1 MSHML
6 REWSS
11 FVDSKVILEY
21 QENKSGGRD
30 CYLKG
35 IAIQAD
41 KRNLNERVYPHH
53 EIQRAIK
60 LMHEKIERGESILC
74 ECDHPET
81 LTINLDRVAGM
92 ITQVWMEGTNG
103 MATIKILPTTHGEN
117 IRKLLESG
125 VKLGVS
131 SRGSGNVDHNG
142 VVSDFEIVTI
152 DIVAQPS
159 APDAYPKAVFESL
172 YNKTG
177 LAISGAANKAN
188 VLESTNEKYG
198 NSKLESEIVHF
209 FDKLK
214 AQ

>member
-1 MSHML
+1 MSMI

-11 FVDSKVILEY
+11 FSDSKIVLEY
-21 QENKSGGRD
+21 KEDNITGRKD

-41 KRNLNERVYPHH
+41 VRNLNERVYPFD
-53 EIQRAIK
+53 EITNAVRQMAEK
-60 LMHEKIERGESILC
+60 LARGESILC

-92 ITQVWMEGTNG
+92 ITQVWMEGANG
-103 MATIKILPTTHGEN
+103 MATIKLLPTSHGEN
-117 IRKLLESG
+117 IRKMLEAG

-142 VVSDFEIVTI
+142 IVSDFEIITI

-159 APDAYPKAVFESL
+159 AQEAYPKAVFESL
-172 YNKTG
+172 FNP
-177 LAISGAANKAN
+177 SGASMRGDSKPIY
-188 VLESTNEKYG
+188 ESSKGVSAIENE
-198 NSKLESEIVHF
+198 IHQF
-209 FDKLK
+209 FKNIK
-214 AQ
+214 G

>member
-1 MSHML
+1 MSNMI

-11 FVDSKVILEY
+11 FNDSKIVLEY
-21 QENKSGGRD
+21 KEDQNTGRKN

-41 KRNLNERVYPHH
+41 QRNLNERVYPYA
-53 EIQRAIK
+53 EIANAVKNMAERIS
-60 LMHEKIERGESILC
+60 RGESILC

-81 LTINLDRVAGM
+81 LTVNLDRVVGM
-92 ITQVWMEGTNG
+92 ITQVWMEGPNG
-103 MATIKILPTTHGEN
+103 MATIMLLDTTHGKD
-117 IRKLLESG
+117 IRTMIESG

-142 VVSDFEIVTI
+142 IVSDFEIVTI

-172 YNKTG
+172 N
-177 LAISGAANKAN
+177 S
-188 VLESTNEKYG
+188 KYG
-198 NSKLESEIVHF
+198 APVAGSNRVFESQKGRNNSIDDEIHQF
-209 FDKLK
+209 FKNLK
-214 AQ
+214 A

>member
-1 MSHML
+1 MSML

-11 FVDSKVILEY
+11 FNDSKIVLEY
-21 QENKSGGRD
+21 KEDQLTGRKN

-41 KRNLNERVYPHH
+41 RRNLNERVYPFA
-53 EIQRAIK
+53 EIARAVNN
-60 LMHEKIERGESILC
+60 MAERISKGESILC

-81 LTINLDRVAGM
+81 LTVNLDRVVGM
-92 ITQVWMEGTNG
+92 ITNVWMEGANG
-103 MATIKILPTTHGEN
+103 MATIMLLDTTLGKD
-117 IRKLLESG
+117 IRTMIESG

-159 APDAYPKAVFESL
+159 APDAYPQAVFESL
-172 YNKTG
+172 N
-177 LAISGAANKAN
+177 S
-188 VLESTNEKYG
+188 KYG
-198 NSKLESEIVHF
+198 APMNGTSRVFESSKTSYSKVDDEIHQF
-209 FDKLK
+209 FKNLK
-214 AQ
+214 G

>member
-1 MSHML
+1 MSML

-11 FVDSKVILEY
+11 FNDSNVILEY
-21 QENKSGGRD
+21 KEDQITGRKN

-41 KRNLNERVYPHH
+41 KRNLNERIYPMA
-53 EIQRAIK
+53 EIANAINVMAK
-60 LMHEKIERGESILC
+60 RLSNGESILV

-81 LTINLDRVAGM
+81 LTINLERVVGM

-103 MATIKILPTTHGEN
+103 MATIMLLDTTLGKD
-117 IRKLLESG
+117 IRTMIESG

-142 VVSDFEIVTI
+142 IVSDFEIVTI

-159 APDAYPKAVFESL
+159 APDAYPTAVFESL
-172 YNKTG
+172 N
-177 LAISGAANKAN
+177 S
-188 VLESTNEKYG
+188 KYG
-198 NSKLESEIVHF
+198 SPLTGSKNVFESSTKSINKIDNEIYHF
-209 FDKLK
+209 FKDLK
-214 AQ
+214 G

>member
-11 FVDSKVILEY
+11 FNDSKIVLEY
-21 QENKSGGRD
+21 QNNPNTGAKD
-30 CYLKG
+30 CYLNG

-41 KRNLNERVYPHH
+41 RRNLNERVYPYA
-53 EIQRAIK
+53 EIAKAVQNMQHK
-60 LMHEKIERGESILC
+60 LENGESILC
-74 ECDHPET
+74 ECDHPES

-92 ITQVWMEGTNG
+92 ITKVWMEGTNG
-103 MATIKILPTTHGEN
+103 MAVIKLLPTTQGEN
-117 IRKLLESG
+117 IRRMLESG

-131 SRGSGNVDHNG
+131 SRGTGSVDNRG
-142 VVSDFEIVTI
+142 MVSDFEIITI

-177 LAISGAANKAN
+177 LA
-188 VLESTNEKYG
+188 VMESTSTASSTN
-198 NSKLESEIVHF
+198 NVESEILDF
-209 FDKLK
+209 FKELKDKK
-214 AQ
+214 

>member
-1 MSHML
+1 MSML

-11 FVDSKVILEY
+11 FNDSNIILEY
-21 QENKSGGRD
+21 KEDQMTGRKN

-41 KRNLNERVYPHH
+41 RRNLNERVYPFA
-53 EIQRAIK
+53 EIAKAVRNMA
-60 LMHEKIERGESILC
+60 ERISKGESILC

-81 LTINLDRVAGM
+81 LTVNLDRVVGM
-92 ITQVWMEGTNG
+92 ITSVWMEGANG
-103 MATIKILPTTHGEN
+103 MATIMLLDTTLGKD
-117 IRKLLESG
+117 IRTMIEHG

-159 APDAYPKAVFESL
+159 APDAYPQAVFESL
-172 YNKTG
+172 N
-177 LAISGAANKAN
+177 S
-188 VLESTNEKYG
+188 KYG
-198 NSKLESEIVHF
+198 APLTDKTRVFESSKSSVGKVENEIHQF
-209 FDKLK
+209 FKNLK
-214 AQ
+214 G

>member
-1 MSHML
+1 MSMI

-11 FVDSKVILEY
+11 FNDSKIVLEY
-21 QENKSGGRD
+21 REDTLTGRKD

-41 KRNLNERVYPHH
+41 VRNLNERIYPFA
-53 EIQRAIK
+53 EIVNAVKQMKQK
-60 LMHEKIERGESILC
+60 LMKGESILC

-92 ITQVWMEGTNG
+92 ITDVWMEGTNG
-103 MATIKILPTTHGEN
+103 MATIKLLPTSHGEN
-117 IRKLLESG
+117 IRKMLEAG

-142 VVSDFEIVTI
+142 IVSDFEIITI

-159 APDAYPKAVFESL
+159 AQEAYPTAVFESL
-172 YNKTG
+172 FKPT
-177 LAISGAANKAN
+177 GAASAGRVIN
-188 VLESTNEKYG
+188 ESSSTPSKVENE
-198 NSKLESEIVHF
+198 IHQF
-209 FDKLK
+209 FKNYK
-214 AQ
+214 G